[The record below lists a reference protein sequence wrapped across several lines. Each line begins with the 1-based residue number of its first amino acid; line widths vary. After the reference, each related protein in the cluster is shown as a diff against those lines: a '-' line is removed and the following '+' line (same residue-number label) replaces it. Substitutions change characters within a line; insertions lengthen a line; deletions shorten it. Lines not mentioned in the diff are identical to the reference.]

1 MLARGIRCEFGA
13 LVKRAVHNF
22 HDRHTCPWT
31 QSQTTR
37 NAFEMPMNARPI
49 APHTARAARA
59 TRQRAFG
66 ERSEAERRSL
76 ASRVRWGAG
85 SARVGQVHGTAG
97 TRLETTR
104 HDERRRARSQLG
116 ISSETQSPRRRARS
130 QLGISSE
137 TQRASR
143 IRNSQTQ
150 RAAVMYLIISHLP
163 SPVPG
168 ERAVVARRAPR
179 QGQRT
184 LTGPR
189 AQ

>member
-37 NAFEMPMNARPI
+37 NAFEMPMNAMMNARPI

-66 ERSEAERRSL
+66 ERSEAGRRSL

-85 SARVGQVHGTAG
+85 SARVGQVA
-97 TRLETTR
+97 
-104 HDERRRARSQLG
+104 
-116 ISSETQSPRRRARS
+116 
-130 QLGISSE
+130 
-137 TQRASR
+137 QRGR
-143 IRNSQTQ
+143 D
-150 RAAVMYLIISHLP
+150 
-163 SPVPG
+163 
-168 ERAVVARRAPR
+168 
-179 QGQRT
+179 
-184 LTGPR
+184 
-189 AQ
+189 

>member
-104 HDERRRARSQLG
+104 HDDAHGASWASVRRRSRHDDAHGASWA
-116 ISSETQSPRRRARS
+116 SVRRRSVQAVFGIRRRS
-130 QLGISSE
+130 VPRSCISLYLISPP
-137 TQRASR
+137 QSRAS
-143 IRNSQTQ
+143 
-150 RAAVMYLIISHLP
+150 
-163 SPVPG
+163 
-168 ERAVVARRAPR
+168 
-179 QGQRT
+179 
-184 LTGPR
+184 